1 MSIAERMPT
10 STRGRWV
17 TLTGAAL
24 LWAAA
29 YWVNERLWDWVF
41 YDLFGMAPADAG
53 SPRPCTSSSTTRSR
67 SRCCCRASSS

>member
-29 YWVNERLWDWVF
+29 YWVNEQLWDWVF
-41 YDLFGMAPADAG
+41 YDLFDMAPDDDVTIAVLFNTEAY
-53 SPRPCTSSSTTRSR
+53 
-67 SRCCCRASSS
+67 CRLR